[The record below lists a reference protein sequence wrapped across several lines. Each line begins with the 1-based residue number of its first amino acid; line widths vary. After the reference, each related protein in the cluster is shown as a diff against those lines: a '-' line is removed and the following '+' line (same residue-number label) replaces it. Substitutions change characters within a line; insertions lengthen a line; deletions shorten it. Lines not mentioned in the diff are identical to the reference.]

1 MARDGGV
8 PGQMRDLS
16 LMMSFPWLTVVGVPA
31 APQAPY
37 AGAGIVVNT

>member
-16 LMMSFPWLTVVGVPA
+16 LMMSFPWLTVVSVPA

-37 AGAGIVVNT
+37 VDELEVVNT